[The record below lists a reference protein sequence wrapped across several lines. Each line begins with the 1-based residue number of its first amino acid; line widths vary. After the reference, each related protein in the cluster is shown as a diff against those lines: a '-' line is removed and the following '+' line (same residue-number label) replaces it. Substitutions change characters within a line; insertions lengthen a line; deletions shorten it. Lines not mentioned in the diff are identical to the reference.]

1 VIYGSVMIV
10 KRVMEYDKATTQSN
24 FIDKNLIVAAEN
36 NRYTGKRSAIS
47 QNFEPEH
54 KNKTQ
59 MILRVTERA
68 ECPRTDVICL

>member
-1 VIYGSVMIV
+1 
-10 KRVMEYDKATTQSN
+10 MEYDKATTQSN

-59 MILRVTERA
+59 MILRGNREGGV
-68 ECPRTDVICL
+68 PSN